1 MQKSAV
7 VVMGEMTQVQI
18 NLGDRSYSVVVGR
31 GVLAEVSVMLPAKAQ
46 RVAVVTQVGIPDS
59 YVPPFPGR
67 AVSIHH
73 IGVGEEHKSLS
84 TIEKLCREFAQHG
97 LTRSDVVV
105 AVGGGMVTDV
115 AGFAAASYHR
125 GIPVV
130 HVATSL
136 LAMIDAAVG
145 GKTGVNIPEGK
156 NLVGAF
162 WQPSGVV
169 CDLEVLETLSESEMR
184 CGLGEMAKYHF
195 IVRENLNEIPF
206 DERVARCIQIKG
218 DIVAADEREGGIR
231 AFLNYGHTLAHAL
244 EIDTDFSI
252 AHGEAVSIGVL
263 YAAHVA
269 HRMGRISD
277 DRVNE
282 HYHVVHDV
290 YGLRRPLPNGLTIE
304 SLIAA
309 MGRDKKAVDSLTFVL
324 DSATGLEV
332 VPGIE
337 TSVLKQAY
345 GDLETRLSNL

>member
-1 MQKSAV
+1 MS
-7 VVMGEMTQVQI
+7 EMSNVRI
-18 NLGDRSYSVVVGR
+18 NLGDRSYAVVVGR
-31 GVLAEVSVMLPAKAQ
+31 AVLHEAVSMVPTKAK
-46 RVAVVTQVGIPDS
+46 RVAVVTQEGIPES
-59 YVPPFPGR
+59 YIPSFDGYD
-67 AVSIHH
+67 VSVHR
-73 IGVGEEHKSLS
+73 IGVGEEHKSLA
-84 TIEKLCREFAQHG
+84 TIERLCREFAQHG
-97 LTRSDVVV
+97 VTRSDVVV
-105 AVGGGMVTDV
+105 GVGGGMVTDV

-125 GIPVV
+125 GIPVI

-162 WQPSGVV
+162 WQPNGVV
-169 CDLEVLETLSESEMR
+169 CDLNVLNTLSEREMR

-195 IVRENLNEIPF
+195 IVRENLNEIAF

-252 AHGEAVSIGVL
+252 AHGEAVAIGVL
-263 YAAHVA
+263 YASHVA
-269 HRMGRISD
+269 HRMGRISQ

-290 YGLRRPLPNGLTIE
+290 YGLRQSLPKGVTIA
-304 SLIAA
+304 SLISV

-324 DSATGLEV
+324 DSASGLEV

-337 TSVLKQAY
+337 SHVLTVAY
-345 GDLETRLSNL
+345 DDLEARLAGL